1 MLKIRAEINK
11 IKEIQEKKLK
21 NPGDSS
27 KRLKYS
33 QTWVELVEEK
43 RGKIQEKEEKM

>member
-11 IKEIQEKKLK
+11 IKEIQEKELK

-33 QTWVELVEEK
+33 KPVAELREE
-43 RGKIQEKEEKM
+43 R